1 MAYAVATDVQVRLG
15 RELSDEESI
24 LTSTRLEDVERLIRR
39 RIPDLD
45 EKVSAGSMVEE
56 DLIQVEAE
64 VVLRLIR
71 NPDGLYM
78 ETDGNYSYQFSREAA
93 SGRLEMKPDEW
104 RMLGVRPGGV
114 FSLAPSV
121 GGVAL

>member
-1 MAYAVATDVQVRLG
+1 MAYASSVDVQYRLG
-15 RELSDEESI
+15 RELSDEEQI
-24 LTSTRLEDVERLIRR
+24 LVGTRLEDVERMIRR
-39 RIPDLD
+39 RVPDLD
-45 EKVSAGSMVEE
+45 DKVINETILE
-56 DLIQVEAE
+56 DDVIQVEAE

-71 NPDGLYM
+71 NPDGLFM

-93 SGRLEMKPDEW
+93 SGRLEIRREEW
-104 RMLGVRPGGV
+104 MLLGVRLGGV

>member
-1 MAYAVATDVQVRLG
+1 MAYASLSDVVARLG
-15 RELSDEESI
+15 RELSDEESV
-24 LTSTRLEDVERLIRR
+24 LVGTRLEDVERMIVR
-39 RIPDLD
+39 RIPDLE
-45 EKVSAGSMVEE
+45 EKVSAGSVVEE

-64 VVLRLIR
+64 AVLRLVR

-78 ETDGNYSYQFSREAA
+78 ETDGNYSYQFSRESA
-93 SGRLEMKPDEW
+93 SGRLEIRPEEW

-114 FSLAPSV
+114 FSLAPSI

>member
-1 MAYAVATDVQVRLG
+1 VAYASLSDVVARLG
-15 RELSDEESI
+15 RELSDEESV
-24 LTSTRLEDVERLIRR
+24 LVGTRLEDVERMIVR
-39 RIPDLD
+39 RIPDLE
-45 EKVSAGSMVEE
+45 EKVSAGSVVEE

-64 VVLRLIR
+64 AVLRLVR

-78 ETDGNYSYQFSREAA
+78 ETDGNYSYQFSRESA
-93 SGRLEMKPDEW
+93 SGRLEIRPEEW

-114 FSLAPSV
+114 FSLAPSI